1 MALDSGAAG
10 VAEAVVIAGL
20 TKKNLQNLACPK
32 LLDTV

>member
-10 VAEAVVIAGL
+10 VAEAVVFAGL
-20 TKKNLQNLACPK
+20 AKKNLQNVACPN